1 MKAVLFLYDYAFEK
15 VTDISLKFLQKHR
28 INALVLDIDNTLTT
42 HDNPAAAEGVM
53 EWLEQ
58 MRTNGIKMLVVSNNK
73 PHRVEPFAKM
83 LSLDF
88 VANGAKPLTKG
99 INKAVRLMGV
109 PKNNTAAIGDQIFTD
124 VLGANLAGIRMI
136 YVKPIEHEKTT
147 FFKIKRFCEKP
158 FLPKNF
164 INSD

>member
-1 MKAVLFLYDYAFEK
+1 MLFLYDYAFEK
-15 VTDISLKFLQKHR
+15 VTDISLKFLQNHC

-42 HDNPAAAEGVM
+42 HDNPVAAEGVI

-58 MRTNGIKMLVVSNNK
+58 MRANGIKMLVVSNNK

-83 LSLDF
+83 LNLDF

-99 INKAVRLMGV
+99 INKAVKLMGA

-158 FLPKNF
+158 FLPKKF
-164 INSD
+164 IK